1 MDAVALHRDALVVD
15 AHADILCDVHVRRRA
30 RETAVLRRRHLP
42 RLRAGGFGAVVFAV
56 YLTPYLPEIALRE
69 SLLMIDDLRQEIAE
83 SEDEIYLARAAQ
95 DLAPDVRRGRLA
107 ALLSLEG
114 AEPLGTDLGIL
125 RLLYDLGLRALGLTW
140 FRRTMV
146 ADGTGEEEAG
156 GGLTRFGRAVV
167 RECHR
172 LGILVDV
179 SHLSERGFWDVMRV
193 AEGPVIAS
201 HSNARALCEHPRNLR
216 DEQLRALAETGG
228 VVGLNACPD
237 FVDPCAPSLD
247 RLLDHA
253 AHMSEVMGPR
263 HVGLGLDLLEY
274 LPGYEDKRLPGLA
287 DASEAPAITAGL
299 LARGASDGETRGLLG
314 ENWLRVWR
322 QVLP

>member
-1 MDAVALHRDALVVD
+1 M
-15 AHADILCDVHVRRRA
+15 
-30 RETAVLRRRHLP
+30 
-42 RLRAGGFGAVVFAV
+42 
-56 YLTPYLPEIALRE
+56 
-69 SLLMIDDLRQEIAE
+69 
-83 SEDEIYLARAAQ
+83 
-95 DLAPDVRRGRLA
+95 
-107 ALLSLEG
+107 
-114 AEPLGTDLGIL
+114 
-125 RLLYDLGLRALGLTW
+125 YDLGLRALGLTW

-216 DEQLRALAETGG
+216 DEQLHALAATGG

-237 FVDPCAPSLD
+237 FVDPSAPSLD

-253 AHMSEVMGPR
+253 AHMSEVMGPG

-299 LARGASDGETRGLLG
+299 LARGASDGEIRGLLG
-314 ENWLRVWR
+314 QNWLRVWH
-322 QVLP
+322 QVLPYEC